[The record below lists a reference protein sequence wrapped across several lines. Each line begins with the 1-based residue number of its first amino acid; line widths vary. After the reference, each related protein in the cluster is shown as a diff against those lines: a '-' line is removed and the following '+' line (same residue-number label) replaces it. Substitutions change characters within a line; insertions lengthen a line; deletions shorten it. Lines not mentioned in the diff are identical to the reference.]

1 MVGAT
6 AGFMNVPKIKGTHTA
21 MKSGMLDDHC
31 TRRNRALTCSVAML
45 AAEATAEALLSDTPQ
60 TSPID
65 LSVYE
70 AKLKA
75 SWVYS
80 ELKEVRN
87 IRPSFHSPLGM
98 WGGILYSGIDTLFLK
113 GRVPWTFPHVKP
125 DHACLKPAAECK
137 EIEYPKPD
145 GKISFDLLTNLS
157 RSGTNHEEDQPVHLT
172 LADPAIPKELNWKTY
187 AGPESRY
194 CPGML

>member
-1 MVGAT
+1 
-6 AGFMNVPKIKGTHTA
+6 
-21 MKSGMLDDHC
+21 
-31 TRRNRALTCSVAML
+31 ML
-45 AAEATAEALLSDTPQ
+45 AAEATAEALLSSEPQ
-60 TSPID
+60 KGPID
-65 LSVYE
+65 LSAYE

-87 IRPSFHSPLGM
+87 IRPSFHSPLGL
-98 WGGILYSGIDTLFLK
+98 WGGILYSGLDTLFLK
-113 GRVPWTFPHVKP
+113 GRVPWTFPHPKP
-125 DHACLKPAAECK
+125 DHECLKPAAECK

-172 LADPAIPKELNWKTY
+172 LANADVPKELNYAKY

-194 CPGML
+194 CPGINLILFEMTLQLM